1 MLVNKIRDSSI
12 FDSQWKGYLASL
24 AFVCYEGVN
33 AVTLVLVLAMLVD
46 SILL

>member
-1 MLVNKIRDSSI
+1 MHINKIRDFSV
-12 FDSQWKGYLASL
+12 FCSQWKGYLASL